1 MGYFFIF
8 LKVGEN
14 MKGYYTSY
22 KCRICRKE
30 IILITEELEKTLA
43 AGKDISCSHCGCK
56 NLVKE
61 KVTEDLR
68 ECMDHASYKKVRG
81 AIRQVR

>member
-1 MGYFFIF
+1 
-8 LKVGEN
+8 

-22 KCRICRKE
+22 KCRGCRKE
-30 IILITEELEKTLA
+30 TILITEELEKTLA
-43 AGKDISCSHCGCK
+43 AGKYISCSHCGCK
-56 NLVKE
+56 KLEKE

-81 AIRQVR
+81 AIRQVRSG